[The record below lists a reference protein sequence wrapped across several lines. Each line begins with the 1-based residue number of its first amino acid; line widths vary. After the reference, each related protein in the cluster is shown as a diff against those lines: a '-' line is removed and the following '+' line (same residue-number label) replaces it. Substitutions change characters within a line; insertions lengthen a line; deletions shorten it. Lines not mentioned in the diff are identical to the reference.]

1 MATENYRLIV
11 YDKQTLYKWH
21 SNNLVSANEKTSA
34 EDKRPVGDF
43 HFHNGQWILINRRL
57 PDLKDITDGKDVPIG
72 GFVPLT
78 DGRQIL
84 LDKNQG
90 GRLVVV
96 QLVKN

>member
-1 MATENYRLIV
+1 MV

-57 PDLKDITDGKDVPIG
+57 PDMKDITDGKDVPIG

-78 DGRQIL
+78 DAGRFCWIRIRRKTCSCSTC
-84 LDKNQG
+84 KN
-90 GRLVVV
+90 
-96 QLVKN
+96 